1 MKLKAIE
8 PSHCVLATLSHV
20 REDSMGANPT
30 VMADNYGHGIN
41 EGDATAITLS
51 GHEVATQGKQSL

>member
-1 MKLKAIE
+1 
-8 PSHCVLATLSHV
+8 
-20 REDSMGANPT
+20 MGANPT